1 MTSHHTFNFQFFL
14 KKDKASKGTAPLYA
28 RIWVDGVP
36 ADLSLKYRV
45 NISSWN
51 HDKQKIESKTNEDE
65 RASGKLRSYR
75 KDIDNAYDELVR
87 DKQPVSSES
96 IKAKVLGVNVE
107 ISTLKALLKYHNT
120 VIGKVLTE
128 GTMKNYRTTERF
140 IHEFISLKK
149 RVDIHLSQ
157 IGNQFITDFKI
168 FLLTRKPDK
177 GQRPCSNNTAMKHME
192 RLKKMVG
199 IALKN
204 KWIKNDPFEHFER
217 KMVRKDREPLDSNEL
232 ERFRKVKLFKFGQ
245 IVVQDMFLFS
255 CYTGLGYSEICN
267 FSHGHI
273 IRDENG
279 DQWLEMTRKKTFNTT
294 EQKFFVLLLPEALEL
309 IEKYRNHPASLGK
322 GTIFP
327 YYTNQTTN
335 RYLKVIAALAGI
347 SKKVTFHVAR
357 HTFATTVTLE
367 NGVSIESVSAM
378 LGHASIR
385 TTQIYAKVKKK
396 KVANDMKSLMAK
408 RNESLLHAI

>member
-36 ADLSLKYRV
+36 ADLSLKCRV
-45 NISSWN
+45 SISSWN

-87 DKQPVSSES
+87 DRQPVSSEA

-107 ISTLKALLKYHNT
+107 IGTLKALIKYHNT

-149 RVDIHLSQ
+149 RADIHLSQ

-204 KWIKNDPFEHFER
+204 KWIKSDPFEHFER

-245 IVVQDMFLFS
+245 IIVQDMFLFS
-255 CYTGLGYSEICN
+255 CYTGLGYSEICS
-267 FSHGHI
+267 FSHQHI

-279 DQWLEMTRKKTFNTT
+279 DQWLEMVRKKTYNTT
-294 EQKFFVLLLPEALEL
+294 EQKFFVLLLPEAVEL
-309 IEKYRNHPASLGK
+309 IEKYRNHPASLAK

-327 YYTNQTTN
+327 RYTNQTTN
-335 RYLKVIAALAGI
+335 RCLKVIAVLAGI
-347 SKKVTFHVAR
+347 SKKVTYHVAR
-357 HTFATTVTLE
+357 HTFATTVTME

-396 KVANDMKSLMAK
+396 KVKDEMEVLREKMRPIAMQAV
-408 RNESLLHAI
+408 